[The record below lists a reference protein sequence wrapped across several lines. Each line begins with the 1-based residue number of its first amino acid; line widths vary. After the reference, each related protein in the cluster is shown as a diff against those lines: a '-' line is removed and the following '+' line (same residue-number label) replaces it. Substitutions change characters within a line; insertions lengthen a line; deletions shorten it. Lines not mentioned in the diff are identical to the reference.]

1 VAAGARGVG
10 QPDRRPRGEAVT
22 TRDSP
27 RLASRV
33 MAKLDARDR
42 AQVVVAAY
50 ESGLVKPGHRDA
62 LLGATLGIHVGDD

>member
-1 VAAGARGVG
+1 
-10 QPDRRPRGEAVT
+10 
-22 TRDSP
+22 
-27 RLASRV
+27 